1 MPFEGVRERSDESKL
16 RAVHRYAGR
25 SSRFLRVADEASV
38 FKYAS
43 SLLEHKKKPLRP
55 GAATAC
61 RLRRYSS
68 AVTHRSGPI
77 RPCCGSSH

>member
-43 SLLEHKKKPLRP
+43 SLLEQKKAFEA
-55 GAATAC
+55 GC
-61 RLRRYSS
+61 GDRLSIARL
-68 AVTHRSGPI
+68 
-77 RPCCGSSH
+77 